1 MNPSS
6 VGGAEYWM
14 KSSPNMVIK
23 KSEIKNPRI
32 LRIQMKFI
40 RSPSQGLFEKSD
52 IFLLGR
58 TSQFK

>member
-14 KSSPNMVIK
+14 KSSPNTVIK
-23 KSEIKNPRI
+23 ESEIKNPRI

-40 RSPSQGLFEKSD
+40 RSLSQGLFDQSD
-52 IFLLGR
+52 LFLGEGFFE
-58 TSQFK
+58 FK

>member
-23 KSEIKNPRI
+23 KSEIKNPRV
-32 LRIQMKFI
+32 LRVQMQVI
-40 RSPSQGLFEKSD
+40 RSPSQGLLIEM
-52 IFLLGR
+52 IFTAGR
-58 TSQFK
+58 TFQFK